1 MKKRFISVL
10 LAGFMCLSTT
20 ACTAEGYEPAK
31 VPVSHIDTGLEGQGP
46 RLADYIDEGIQEAKD
61 NGLYTETDYSAVVAP
76 DPSDDSDYGKPR
88 NPAPLNLSGTSS
100 DNNPESSSETGSN
113 NNSGSSLENNSSD
126 SSGNSSKNSSSD
138 SSGNSSGNN
147 ISNDLGND
155 SDSEKADFIGIDHA
169 VTQQDKMFPWLLKQ
183 KSNGAAYINVHIE
196 EPCFTEEDLAIDYP
210 VEYYSDL
217 DELGRTQF
225 AFAVLGQDTMP
236 ADGEERGDISSI
248 YPSGWEQ
255 AKYDGISNGGWLYN
269 RCHLIA
275 WALSDENDNEK
286 NLMTGTR
293 SFNVDGM
300 LPFEMDTLEY
310 LDEHPDNHV
319 MYRATPV
326 YDGKNLLADGL
337 LLEARSLEDNGQ
349 FHFCVYIFNE
359 QEGVKINYKTGESKK
374 AK

>member
-10 LAGFMCLSTT
+10 LAGLMCLSAT

-61 NGLYTETDYSAVVAP
+61 NGLYTETDYTAAVAP
-76 DPSDDSDYGKPR
+76 DPSEDSDYGKPR
-88 NPAPLNLSGTSS
+88 SPAPLNLSGTSS
-100 DNNPESSSETGSN
+100 SDNSGNGSGSN
-113 NNSGSSLENNSSD
+113 SENGSENNSENNSGN
-126 SSGNSSKNSSSD
+126 G
-138 SSGNSSGNN
+138 SGNSSGNGS
-147 ISNDLGND
+147 SNGSGNSLGNG
-155 SDSEKADFIGIDHA
+155 SNSEKADFIGIDHA

-183 KSNGAAYINVHIE
+183 KSNSAAYINVHIE

-236 ADGEERGDISSI
+236 ADGEERGDISNI

-255 AKYDGISNGGWLYN
+255 AKYEGISNGGWLYN